1 MKPPC
6 FWSSATHRSKTL
18 KSRQAAKAKDLSA
31 ASAPIHARPQRLNL
45 FCEASLLLVSPQSPL
60 QNTQFK
66 PPKKT
71 SSNSEGPLCRLSPYS
86 CKTSDD
92 QICFVK
98 PLCLCPPPFTAQRHS
113 VQAAKEDKQQRRRTF
128 LPPQPLFMQDL

>member
-31 ASAPIHARPQRLNL
+31 ASAPIHARPLRLNRFCEASLLVFSAFHRSKTLSSSRQRRQAAKAKDLSAASTPIHARPQRLNL
-45 FCEASLLLVSPQSPL
+45 FCEASLLLVSPPI
-60 QNTQFK
+60 TA
-66 PPKKT
+66 PK
-71 SSNSEGPLCRLSPYS
+71 
-86 CKTSDD
+86 
-92 QICFVK
+92 
-98 PLCLCPPPFTAQRHS
+98 HS
-113 VQAAKEDKQQRRRTF
+113 VQAAKEDKQQQRRTS